1 MTICCGIIFGING
14 VKSFRRAQ
22 GRSILAKTSPLKGD
36 RRPVF
41 LPYTMLSFPPRGGGR
56 AFCARR
62 TGLFLCREN
71 SLESTF
77 LSPRSAPLLFL
88 PQKGRS
94 PSFFLSEFLSS
105 FLEHAVRRRALAFI
119 PKGGATPKHRTAY
132 IFQMES
138 SFTVLYNFLYRS
150 KILSYSAFCPS
161 RGI

>member
-14 VKSFRRAQ
+14 IKSFCRAR
-22 GRSILAKTSPLKGD
+22 GRSILARTSPLKGD
-36 RRPVF
+36 RRRVF
-41 LPYTMLSFPPRGGGR
+41 FLIRRCPFLRGGGDGL
-56 AFCARR
+56 FARR
-62 TGLFLCREN
+62 GGFFSAAKILLKA
-71 SLESTF
+71 
-77 LSPRSAPLLFL
+77 LSFRPARCPCSFTP
-88 PQKGRS
+88 KGRS